1 MGIFIEPFDFQT
13 IFVNYFLGGLEL
25 FIFAFIIVVSMM
37 AASFRLTNRIFM
49 ILLTIG
55 SVIFAGILGE
65 AVYILVILIIG
76 LITFKGIGK
85 LVQ

>member
-1 MGIFIEPFDFQT
+1 MGIFIQPFDLQT
-13 IFVNYFLGGLEL
+13 IFVNYFLGSLEL
-25 FIFAFIIVVSMM
+25 FIFAFIIIVSMI

-49 ILLTIG
+49 ILLTVG

-65 AVYILVILIIG
+65 TTYILVILIIG
-76 LITFKGIGK
+76 LITFKGMGK